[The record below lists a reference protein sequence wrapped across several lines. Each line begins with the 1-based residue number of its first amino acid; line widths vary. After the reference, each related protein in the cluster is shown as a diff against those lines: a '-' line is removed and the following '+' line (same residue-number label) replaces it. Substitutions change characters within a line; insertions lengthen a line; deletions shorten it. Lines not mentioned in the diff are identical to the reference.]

1 MNIKLFKGAMM
12 ALLSFALLSSCV
24 EPEPPAP
31 EPNFPTAITQVMA
44 AGDEVVIAVSP
55 NYDATISLPAEL
67 VSYYWINVAG
77 QPAYSYNVKANTSFE
92 IRIHTTDVDYFEAV
106 PSCDVTMTMN
116 GVSKV
121 IATLSRSTI
130 ERSFTLYAA
139 NYVDGAFVKED
150 GKYVYSKVES
160 LDLQQTS
167 TTEFTLPVKV
177 ESNFDW
183 NISYPEWI
191 ASDATSTGV
200 AGTTEFVLV
209 SNLIKLPLK
218 GDSQKIKVQ
227 DGTQEITSANI
238 TIGAIDG
245 VLEVNINENNLNFDA
260 EGAYKAMGD
269 AIDSPVYG
277 NITSTQNANAFA
289 IGKSADGWYETSYA
303 SWVTVT
309 IDEWSGDNM
318 IQTRLV
324 EVKVAKNEGDA
335 REALLFI
342 LPESIAN
349 KEGFDP
355 FIELFN
361 SDGTEVLP
369 EYAQYAYAISQ
380 DGVSSE
386 TSWGYITPSS
396 TPEAMQEVGTSFVK
410 EDASHWLSGNFKSC
424 DIYTLTYSKEWSY
437 EEAELQF
444 SKPYDS
450 VVIYNYDVA
459 KVNSPEDYWVTF
471 IGYASNSKG
480 RVYMDPDACTEYGTE
495 AFVEFRDAEGKSLA
509 VIHCIYNESAVIGG
523 SDLVSF
529 AFPDYVK
536 NATIERVTEGDLFD
550 QFYYEYNT
558 GDTQVYQL
566 TYTAPD
572 AEVIMPLLNVPAFT
586 NIIYHSDDDAQWLG
600 CEQQGATQVII
611 TMGGS
616 TAKQGAIIFK
626 DTWMNT
632 VVLICTLAL

>member
-12 ALLSFALLSSCV
+12 ALLSFSLLSSCV

-106 PSCDVTMTMN
+106 PSCEITMTMN

-150 GKYVYSKVES
+150 GNYVYSKVES

-191 ASDATSTGV
+191 ASDATSTGA
-200 AGTTEFVLV
+200 AGTTEFVLT
-209 SNLIKLPLK
+209 SNLVKLPLN
-218 GDSQKIKVQ
+218 GDSQSVKVQ

-260 EGAYKAMGD
+260 EGAYKSMDG
-269 AIDSPVYG
+269 AIDSPVYA
-277 NITSTQNANAFA
+277 NMTSTQNANVIA
-289 IGKSADGWYETSYA
+289 IGKGVDGWYETSYA
-303 SWVTVT
+303 SWVTITV
-309 IDEWSGDNM
+309 DEWKGDNM

-324 EVKVAKNEGDA
+324 AISADVNEGDA
-335 REALLFI
+335 REAVLFF

-355 FIELFN
+355 FEDLFN
-361 SDGTEVLP
+361 TDGTKVL
-369 EYAQYAYAISQ
+369 EKYEQYAYVITQ
-380 DGVSSE
+380 DGVSNE

-410 EDASHWLSGNFKSC
+410 EDASHWLSYSFKSC
-424 DIYTLTYSKEWSY
+424 DIYTLTYSQEWSY

-444 SKPYDS
+444 GKPYDS

-459 KVNSPEDYWVTF
+459 KVSSPEDHWVTF
-471 IGYASNSKG
+471 KGYASNSKG
-480 RVYMDPDACTEYGTE
+480 RVYMDPDACTEDGKE
-495 AFVEFRDAEGKSLA
+495 AFVEFKDAEGKSLA
-509 VIHCIYNESAVIGG
+509 VIHCIYNASAVIGG
-523 SDLVSF
+523 GDLVSF
-529 AFPDYVK
+529 AYPDFVK
-536 NATIERVTEGDLFD
+536 NATIARVTEGDLFD
-550 QFYYEYNT
+550 QYYYEYNT
-558 GDTQVYQL
+558 GETQVYQL
-566 TYTAPD
+566 TYTALD
-572 AEVIMPLLNVPAFT
+572 SDVIMPLLNVPAFT
-586 NIIYHSDDDAQWLG
+586 NIIYHADDDAQWLG
-600 CEQQGATQVII
+600 YEQQGETQVMI

-626 DTWMNT
+626 DSWMNT

>member
-12 ALLSFALLSSCV
+12 ALLSFSLLSSCV

-116 GVSKV
+116 GESKV

-139 NYVDGAFVKED
+139 NYVDGAFVKEG

-191 ASDATSTGV
+191 ASDATSTGA
-200 AGTTEFVLV
+200 AGTTEFVLT
-209 SNLIKLPLK
+209 SNLVKLPLN
-218 GDSQKIKVQ
+218 GDSQSVKVQ

-260 EGAYKAMGD
+260 EGAYKSMDG
-269 AIDSPVYG
+269 AIDSPVYA
-277 NITSTQNANAFA
+277 NMTSTQNANVIA
-289 IGKSADGWYETSYA
+289 IGKGVDGWYETSYA
-303 SWVTVT
+303 SWVTITV
-309 IDEWSGDNM
+309 DEWKGDNM

-324 EVKVAKNEGDA
+324 AISADVNEGDA
-335 REALLFI
+335 REAVLFF

-355 FIELFN
+355 FEDLFN
-361 SDGTEVLP
+361 TDGTKVL
-369 EYAQYAYAISQ
+369 EKYEQYAYVITQ
-380 DGVSSE
+380 DGVSNE

-410 EDASHWLSGNFKSC
+410 EDASHWLSYSFKSC
-424 DIYTLTYSKEWSY
+424 DIYTLTYSQEWSY

-459 KVNSPEDYWVTF
+459 KVSSPEDHWVTF
-471 IGYASNSKG
+471 KGYASNSKG
-480 RVYMDPDACTEYGTE
+480 RVYMDPDACTEDGKE
-495 AFVEFRDAEGKSLA
+495 AFVEFKDAEGKSLA
-509 VIHCIYNESAVIGG
+509 VIHCIYNASAVIGG
-523 SDLVSF
+523 GDLVSF
-529 AFPDYVK
+529 AYPDFVK
-536 NATIERVTEGDLFD
+536 NATIARVTEGDLFD
-550 QFYYEYNT
+550 QYYYEYNT
-558 GDTQVYQL
+558 GETQVYQL
-566 TYTAPD
+566 TYTALD
-572 AEVIMPLLNVPAFT
+572 SDVIMPLLNVPAFT
-586 NIIYHSDDDAQWLG
+586 NIIYHADDDAQWLG
-600 CEQQGATQVII
+600 YEQQGETQVMI

-626 DTWMNT
+626 DSWMNT